1 MFRLYWILFADDFDE
16 CVGGCDGPVDHTTGV
31 QPSFSGI
38 ADKSKV
44 SVDIALSSAIPPPPL
59 PHPRPQQSSI
69 PLKRLILG
77 TKKEN
82 HVCYTRTWPIV
93 GRGISPRRETR
104 AAF

>member
-1 MFRLYWILFADDFDE
+1 MDLLIILREFN
-16 CVGGCDGPVDHTTGV
+16 HLS
-31 QPSFSGI
+31 QGI